1 MNTEPSETKKQPQ
14 KLTAKQ
20 KEQKARQE
28 KFLNELNKKCT
39 QVHTML
45 CNKFFD
51 SFLMDSD
58 PDGPH
63 VMAQIQIV
71 SAQWKVFCKRNNL
84 TPDSFDRVEKY
95 CMFLIEQYRNER
107 DGKVE
112 IQKADGKPEPTQDS
126 PAVDAARAS
135 ESDQVERTPSGDAVV

>member
-1 MNTEPSETKKQPQ
+1 MGDKHRDIMSTEASETKKQPQ
-14 KLTAKQ
+14 KLTPKQ

-28 KFLNELNKKCT
+28 KFLEALNKKCS

-51 SFLMDSD
+51 SFLMDPD

-63 VMAQIQIV
+63 VMAQIKIV

-84 TPDSFDRVEKY
+84 TTDNLDRVEKY

-112 IQKADGKPEPTQDS
+112 IPKEEVKPEQ
-126 PAVDAARAS
+126 S
-135 ESDQVERTPSGDAVV
+135 EIKPE